1 MKRYSASAVIT
12 ALLAA
17 IFFSFIGSPLC
28 AADSSCVQCH
38 TSDKILK
45 SLHVPKKADLSEGV
59 G

>member
-1 MKRYSASAVIT
+1 MKGTGAYAVIA

-17 IFFSFIGSPLC
+17 VLFPFITGALY

-38 TSDKILK
+38 TSDKVLK